1 MKKFLFMIGIVI
13 IFIFTGCGS
22 SKSSDEGKA
31 LLKHSLQLVGIP
43 PEIVVNICQ
52 DDNNNGSC
60 DVGELQAKINV
71 NQNDSIAQ
79 MWEKVKFDTGGRYIL
94 ENYDPT
100 KNIIM
105 EIDGKK
111 SAEYNNVDLSLKY
124 KADTEEL
131 SVLQAVV
138 DADFLNE
145 EDVTKFKALENREN
159 IDRAIFNGLTKN
171 QTLLEEQNLS
181 TKTALSIN
189 LEEIAKGLIQLDVSK
204 ELPEQLEQC
213 GNSDSCIEELINN
226 TTKEI
231 ELTED
236 EARELAR
243 SKNIADGYIIK
254 LVEPV
259 EAVCKDGKRYSSS
272 LEIKEKGKITF
283 DSISNDCTITVKSGA
298 IIDSN
303 NNGKLDRS
311 DKVLE
316 FDMIGSEN
324 NTFITPLTTL
334 LFKKREKGEDT
345 ATFSNMIYNFDPVT
359 APSRVTK
366 NSGLEKIKIEK
377 LIVLLEIVKRAMKD
391 SLDISLLNLS
401 TLLDESRNLNF
412 DTLLKQLPKKS
423 ANKLKAKAMVMQ
435 NILSIFKDIDT
446 SLISV
451 NTFIVSLTDGEKNIE
466 NALID
471 SLILPR
477 PVDVNV
483 VDFIIQNSESRV
495 LIKGLIEQEN
505 INLNTP
511 PVANAGVDQT
521 VIQGESVTLDGSK
534 SFDSDGQIVT
544 YKWEEGGTLLSSQ
557 SSFTKNDFSVGT
569 HTLILTVTDNYNTIA
584 NDEVIIIVNKKEIVI
599 KESDYFITKWKTDNN
614 GTTKDN
620 QIAITT
626 MKKDDPN
633 YRSYS
638 YSIDWGDGNYDENI
652 TGDINHTY
660 FNIGTYTVKI
670 SKNFPSLYF
679 SSDYH
684 NNTVESDSRK
694 LLSVEQWGTNSW
706 KSMENAFVEC
716 ENMTLNAI
724 DKPNLSNVVA
734 LDFMFAYTKKF
745 NANINDWNIS
755 NIITLNHMFEGASKF
770 NQSLNSWNLSNVKNT
785 RYMFNEATEF
795 NQDISSWDVSH
806 VTDMARMFENASNFN
821 QDIGSW
827 NTANVT
833 DMSSMFGSAISFN
846 QDISSW
852 NLSKVKNTR
861 FMFSGADTFNQDIS
875 IWDVSN
881 VIDMSG
887 MLSAKLFNQDI
898 SSWNVSKVTNM
909 DFMFNESFNQD
920 ISSWDVSHV
929 TSMWYMFSFAK
940 KFNQDIGS
948 WDVSNVTNMDNMFAY
963 ATSFNQ
969 DIGSW
974 NVSSVTSM
982 YEMFNNTK
990 SFNQDIGSWD
1000 VSHVTNMHSMFNNLK
1015 SFDQDIGS
1023 WNVEK
1028 VTDMEF
1034 MFLSTTLSTKNYS
1047 NLLKGWSGQSL
1058 QKNINF
1064 GGGTNKYSANV
1075 ASDRQSIIDNF
1086 GWTISDGGQE

>member
-31 LLKHSLQLVGIP
+31 LLKHSLQLLGIP

-60 DVGELQAKINV
+60 DVGELQANINV

-534 SFDSDGQIVT
+534 SSGSIKQYEWYDEGGSQKKLSDKAVFSMNDLAVGSYTFILIVT
-544 YKWEEGGTLLSSQ
+544 DDKGATVRDSVVITVNKAPAPVTGFSNIGTISDALISPNGGEVWVYDTSKTITWAEPELYGNIDLYLLQDDPSNLAEVSSTLTELLNSKNWYQFESNISNTGSYTLNPRDLNGNGDAYVILIVDDNENWDISDNTFSLVDNTPSNFKLKKTGQTLSYDEAGTIVTDNSQ
-557 SSFTKNDFSVGT
+557 KDDGFYQKGLAPNYSRDAGNE
-569 HTLILTVTDNYNTIA
+569 TVTD
-584 NDEVIIIVNKKEIVI
+584 
-599 KESDYFITKWKTDNN
+599 
-614 GTTKDN
+614 
-620 QIAITT
+620 
-626 MKKDDPN
+626 
-633 YRSYS
+633 
-638 YSIDWGDGNYDENI
+638 
-652 TGDINHTY
+652 
-660 FNIGTYTVKI
+660 
-670 SKNFPSLYF
+670 
-679 SSDYH
+679 
-684 NNTVESDSRK
+684 
-694 LLSVEQWGTNSW
+694 
-706 KSMENAFVEC
+706 
-716 ENMTLNAI
+716 
-724 DKPNLSNVVA
+724 
-734 LDFMFAYTKKF
+734 
-745 NANINDWNIS
+745 
-755 NIITLNHMFEGASKF
+755 
-770 NQSLNSWNLSNVKNT
+770 
-785 RYMFNEATEF
+785 
-795 NQDISSWDVSH
+795 H
-806 VTDMARMFENASNFN
+806 VTGLMW
-821 QDIGSW
+821 QD
-827 NTANVT
+827 
-833 DMSSMFGSAISFN
+833 DSA
-846 QDISSW
+846 
-852 NLSKVKNTR
+852 
-861 FMFSGADTFNQDIS
+861 
-875 IWDVSN
+875 
-881 VIDMSG
+881 
-887 MLSAKLFNQDI
+887 
-898 SSWNVSKVTNM
+898 
-909 DFMFNESFNQD
+909 
-920 ISSWDVSHV
+920 
-929 TSMWYMFSFAK
+929 
-940 KFNQDIGS
+940 
-948 WDVSNVTNMDNMFAY
+948 
-963 ATSFNQ
+963 
-969 DIGSW
+969 
-974 NVSSVTSM
+974 VSSVTKQWLTQANFDVRDYS
-982 YEMFNNTK
+982 NTVGDTATTYCNELVLGGY
-990 SFNQDIGSWD
+990 SDWRLPTRTELQGIVDYGYAHPAINPIFVNTSSSIAIFPYWS
-1000 VSHVTNMHSMFNNLK
+1000 
-1015 SFDQDIGS
+1015 
-1023 WNVEK
+1023 
-1028 VTDMEF
+1028 
-1034 MFLSTTLSTKNYS
+1034 STTNALNNDYAWSVHFSRHGIQEYTSKAYS
-1047 NLLKGWSGQSL
+1047 SYVRCVRVGQ
-1058 QKNINF
+1058 
-1064 GGGTNKYSANV
+1064 
-1075 ASDRQSIIDNF
+1075 
-1086 GWTISDGGQE
+1086 